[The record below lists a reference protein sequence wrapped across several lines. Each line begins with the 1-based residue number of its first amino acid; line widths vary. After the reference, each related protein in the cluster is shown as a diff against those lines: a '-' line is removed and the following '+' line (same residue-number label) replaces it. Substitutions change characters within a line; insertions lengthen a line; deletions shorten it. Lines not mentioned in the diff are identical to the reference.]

1 MRYHLFHLRVKMR
14 SKEIVP
20 FLFSMRAVMVRATRI
35 PKLNVCRQQRNSL
48 ICFEISAK
56 REVREIRVPECYC
69 QAFSRLLTSWH
80 TKRAVSEAVLFGEG
94 AGGKKEKIRLFRTP
108 SDFEFSYSYFE
119 CLSIFFKKR
128 PC

>member
-14 SKEIVP
+14 IKDIMP
-20 FLFSMRAVMVRATRI
+20 LLFSIRAVMVRATRM
-35 PKLNVCRQQRNSL
+35 PKLNVFRQQRNSL

-80 TKRAVSEAVLFGEG
+80 TKRAVSEAVSFGEG
-94 AGGKKEKIRLFRTP
+94 AEEKNKNKRVCRTP
-108 SDFEFSYSYFE
+108 
-119 CLSIFFKKR
+119 
-128 PC
+128 